1 MYTNPIFGHDIR
13 WISLSLVHIS
23 VANIVSATRLWPAFW
38 GWSPFGTC
46 GGGSKGRVFP
56 HGGHGGHGGHGSS
69 ARQCTLLL
77 PAGALKPPLDG
88 PSQIL
93 PAMIGTLQ
101 DMMEKRWKKWV
112 IDDDF
117 LIFFGCLSNLSSWH
131 CLFSGWLG
139 LGFDTWWLM
148 LGYPADHRRSN
159 GAAQTKRFPAG
170 RIIAQKMGGL
180 PSHANHV
187 WPDGTLQ

>member
-1 MYTNPIFGHDIR
+1 MDIPV
-13 WISLSLVHIS
+13 SCAHLGS
-23 VANIVSATRLWPAFW
+23 IVSATRLWPAFW

-46 GGGSKGRVFP
+46 GGGSKGEGHP
-56 HGGHGGHGGHGSS
+56 HGGHGGHGSS

-77 PAGALKPPLDG
+77 PAGALKPHLGG

-101 DMMEKRWKKWV
+101 DMMEKRWNKLV

-148 LGYPADHRRSN
+148 LGYPWPPEVKRRCTDKE
-159 GAAQTKRFPAG
+159 AAQTYTLRCHPWLGISWRFTAG
-170 RIIAQKMGGL
+170 RIIKPCL
-180 PSHANHV
+180 TR
-187 WPDGTLQ
+187 W

>member
-1 MYTNPIFGHDIR
+1 MDIPVSCAHLGRKHRFGHQA
-13 WISLSLVHIS
+13 VTS
-23 VANIVSATRLWPAFW
+23 VLGLITVWYLRRRIE
-38 GWSPFGTC
+38 GTC
-46 GGGSKGRVFP
+46 Y
-56 HGGHGGHGGHGSS
+56 GGHGGHGSS